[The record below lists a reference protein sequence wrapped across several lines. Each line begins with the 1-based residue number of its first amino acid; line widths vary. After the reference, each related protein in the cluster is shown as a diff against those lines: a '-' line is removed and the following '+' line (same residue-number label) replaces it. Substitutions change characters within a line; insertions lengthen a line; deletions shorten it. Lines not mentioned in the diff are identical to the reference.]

1 MQDERKKFNLLKKS
15 FKKEVMWAQDVLCE
29 EKNYQQFLNQLGPDS
44 LASLCKLAES
54 CHFNLSSQGVQGD
67 IVGDSR
73 ATDSANDDGIPELV
87 ENSEAASEK
96 KEIAKASSA
105 TTEKLA
111 QPKITAAPP
120 HSCSNYFPSF
130 GGELIKY

>member
-1 MQDERKKFNLLKKS
+1 MKPKS
-15 FKKEVMWAQDVLCE
+15 IIYQVDSE

-105 TTEKLA
+105 TTEKLLRLIVIMA

>member
-1 MQDERKKFNLLKKS
+1 
-15 FKKEVMWAQDVLCE
+15 E

-105 TTEKLA
+105 TTEKLLRLISWGKTINLMTTI
-111 QPKITAAPP
+111 QSGKHKAPNLTF
-120 HSCSNYFPSF
+120 SLGSS
-130 GGELIKY
+130 K